1 MKANLSAP
9 CVEVL
14 MENTRVNEFGDPLRL
29 RRLKLELRSAFGFI
43 LSLLSIIGCW
53 DISAFGALNTTR
65 ESIRLQLVQ
74 VTSGSVME
82 ASSNVVMRVKD
93 GGKTFVQVYNPID
106 GVRSSSFPVS
116 ARSNVPILLKYGILV
131 STTDGNLVIY
141 DTGGTEVH
149 RSKIQNA
156 SIVDCVRVS
165 GTRAAAMAVI
175 PNKVT
180 KDLEMHLLTI
190 NFDGAAV
197 SWKEIGILPA
207 SSGVLCAPSDCDVWW
222 LRGGESKHFRIC
234 E

>member
-1 MKANLSAP
+1 
-9 CVEVL
+9 
-14 MENTRVNEFGDPLRL
+14 MENTGLNKFGDPLRY
-29 RRLKLELRSAFGFI
+29 RWRKRELSRVFGFM
-43 LSLLSIIGCW
+43 LSVLSIMGCW
-53 DISAFGALNTTR
+53 DISTFGVLNTTR
-65 ESIRLQLVQ
+65 ESIRLQRVQ

-93 GGKTFVQVYNPID
+93 GGKTFVQVYNPMA
-106 GVRSSSFPVS
+106 GVRFSSFAVS
-116 ARSNVPILLKYGILV
+116 ARSNVPILLKAGILV
-131 STTDGNLVIY
+131 STTDGDLVIY

-156 SIVDCVRVS
+156 SIVECVRVS
-165 GTRAAAMAVI
+165 GTTAAAMAVI

-190 NFDGAAV
+190 NFDGVAI
-197 SWKEIGILPA
+197 SWKEIGILPT